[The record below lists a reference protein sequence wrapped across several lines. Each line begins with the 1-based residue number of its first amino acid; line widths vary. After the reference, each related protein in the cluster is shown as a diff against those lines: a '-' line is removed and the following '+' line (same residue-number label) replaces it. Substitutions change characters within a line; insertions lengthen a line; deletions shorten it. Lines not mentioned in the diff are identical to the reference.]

1 MPRISETLA
10 ALAAARTPPVARGAV
25 SRLQALAPTGSNPGA
40 LTAWAY
46 VPDDLPPTAPLV
58 VVLHGCTQDAAGYDL
73 GTGWSTLAERGGFAV
88 LFPEQRRAN
97 NMNLCF
103 NWFQSEDIVRRGGEA
118 ESIAQLTEQMIA
130 AHGLDRQRIYVTGL
144 SAGGAMTAVM
154 LATYPDLFAGGAI
167 IGGLPYGC
175 AGGVS
180 QAMDRMAGRHAGDS
194 DVAAL
199 ARVSEHHGGRQPSV
213 SIWHGTA
220 DKTVVVSNLDLL
232 AAQWRG
238 VHGVGARATSTETT
252 AGREH
257 KTWSIAG
264 RVVVE
269 TWRIAGMGHGVPID
283 PAGPERLGKAG
294 PYMLA
299 SGIDSTATIA
309 RSWGLMP
316 AAAPVVARSAPRS
329 NTANARPPVRK
340 VALAPRPAPAKG
352 IQGVIE
358 DALRAAGLMK

>member
-10 ALAAARTPPVARGAV
+10 TLAAARMPPVARGMA
-25 SRLQALAPTGSNPGA
+25 SRLHALAPADSNPGA
-40 LTAWAY
+40 LAAWSY
-46 VPDDLPPTAPLV
+46 VPADLPPGAPLV
-58 VVLHGCTQDAAGYDL
+58 VVLHGCTQDAAGYDI
-73 GTGWSTLAERGGFAV
+73 GTGWSTLAERAGFAL

-180 QAMDRMAGRHAGDS
+180 QAMDRMAGRYAGDS

-199 ARVSEHHGGRQPSV
+199 ARVSEHHAGRQPTV

-220 DKTVVVSNLDLL
+220 DKTVVVSNLDRL

-238 VHGVGARATSTETT
+238 VHGVETAAPSTNKT
-252 AGREH
+252 AGWEH
-257 KTWSIAG
+257 DTWSVDG

-269 TWRIAGMGHGVPID
+269 TWRVAGMGHGVPID
-283 PAGPERLGKAG
+283 PAGPERLGTAG

-299 SGIDSTATIA
+299 SGIDSTAAIA
-309 RSWGLMP
+309 RSWELISAVASV
-316 AAAPVVARSAPRS
+316 AARPTAKPV
-329 NTANARPPVRK
+329 TANV
-340 VALAPRPAPAKG
+340 PRPARKAAPTPRAKPTSG

-358 DALRAAGLMK
+358 DALRAAGLLK